1 VLEGGKRLLV
11 LFTREKLTDR
21 GGAADNLG
29 CKCCVHHSMRFAM
42 LMMNSLTDVVVI
54 LGLLPLFFGLAQ
66 VAYGGEQ

>member
-1 VLEGGKRLLV
+1 
-11 LFTREKLTDR
+11 
-21 GGAADNLG
+21 
-29 CKCCVHHSMRFAM
+29 M